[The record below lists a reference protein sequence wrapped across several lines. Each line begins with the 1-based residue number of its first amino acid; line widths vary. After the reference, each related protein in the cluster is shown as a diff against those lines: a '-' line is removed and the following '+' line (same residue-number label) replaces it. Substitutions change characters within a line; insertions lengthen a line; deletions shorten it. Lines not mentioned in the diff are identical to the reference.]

1 MIFPWVRGG
10 NIAKSA
16 RVAITTGYID
26 DGLFMDYDAAYDL
39 VSLYRGSG
47 MYVEVGILNIQCLFG
62 RECLFCS
69 FSRTGISSCSFPLGR
84 F

>member
-1 MIFPWVRGG
+1 MISPWVRGG
-10 NIAKSA
+10 NIAKCV
-16 RVAITTGYID
+16 RVTITTGYVD

-62 RECLFCS
+62 RKCL
-69 FSRTGISSCSFPLGR
+69 SCFYS
-84 F
+84 